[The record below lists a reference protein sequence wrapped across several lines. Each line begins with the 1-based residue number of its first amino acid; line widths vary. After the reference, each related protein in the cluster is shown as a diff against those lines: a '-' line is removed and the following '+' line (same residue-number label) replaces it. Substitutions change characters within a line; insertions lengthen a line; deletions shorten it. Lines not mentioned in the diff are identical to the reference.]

1 MPLDRR
7 RFLVLSAGSAASVGV
22 TSLAAGAAGAAVAA
36 EAAMRPVAP
45 GAEAPPQAP
54 AAQAAQGVFTPL
66 RRNVGCFSL
75 RGGTAGFLVNEDA
88 VAVVDSQ
95 FPDSAQ
101 VLVAGLSERSGARPV
116 DVLVNTHH
124 HGDHTGG
131 NGVLRGVTRTM
142 VAHAMAVEHLRN
154 PPAGTPAEEDL
165 IPEVTFTDRWS
176 TALGDERITARHY
189 GRAHTSGDAVVT
201 FEEANVAHMGDLM
214 FHRRHPVVD
223 RAAGATL
230 RGWIEVLE
238 RTVAEHARDTLYV
251 FGHAGAGLPVTG
263 TFTDLLRF
271 RDYLDAVLAR
281 VGAEIQA
288 GGSREAFL
296 VPGPPLEGFEDF
308 GPFGQTGAREV
319 RTCAWEELADGHQ
332 G

>member
-1 MPLDRR
+1 MSVDRR
-7 RFLVLSAGSAASVGV
+7 RFLVLAAGTAAASATSFGPA
-22 TSLAAGAAGAAVAA
+22 SLAAGAALRPDPPGGRPSPSPPSPPNLQAA
-36 EAAMRPVAP
+36 E
-45 GAEAPPQAP
+45 G
-54 AAQAAQGVFTPL
+54 TYTLL

-95 FPDSAQ
+95 FADSAQ
-101 VLVAGLSERSGARPV
+101 VFVAGLNQRSGGRGV

-131 NGVLRGVTRTM
+131 NGVFRSVTRAM

-154 PPAGTPAEEDL
+154 PPAGAPAEADF

-176 TALGDERITARHY
+176 ADLGDERVTARHH

-238 RTVAEHARDTLYV
+238 RTVEGHGRDTVYV
-251 FGHAGAGLPVTG
+251 FGHAGPGLPVTG

-271 RDYLDAVLAR
+271 RDYLDAVLER
-281 VGAEIQA
+281 VGVQIRA
-288 GGSREAFL
+288 GGDREAFL

-308 GPFGQTGAREV
+308 GPFGPSGAREV
-319 RTCAWEELADGHQ
+319 RSCAWEELSEGR
-332 G
+332 

>member
-1 MPLDRR
+1 MPIDRR
-7 RFLVLSAGSAASVGV
+7 RFLALSAGSAAAVGA
-22 TSLAAGAAGAAVAA
+22 TTLTAAAL
-36 EAAMRPVAP
+36 RPVAL
-45 GAEAPPQAP
+45 GAQAPPQAP
-54 AAQAAQGVFTPL
+54 AAQAAQGIFTPL

-95 FPDSAQ
+95 FPDAAE
-101 VLVAGLSERSGARPV
+101 VLLAGLGERSGARPV

-131 NGVLRGVTRTM
+131 NGVFRGVTRTR

-154 PPAGTPAEEDL
+154 PPAGTPADADL

-176 TALGDERITARHY
+176 TALGDERITARHF
-189 GRAHTSGDAVVT
+189 GRAHTSGDAVIT

-230 RGWIEVLE
+230 RGWIGVLE
-238 RTVAEHARDTLYV
+238 RTVAEHTRDTVYV

-281 VGAEIQA
+281 VSAEIQA

-319 RTCAWEELADGHQ
+319 RTCAWDELAEGRQ